1 MLTPE
6 PDTDRSRGLR
16 QLKVLV
22 VEDEEPMRTLISRML
37 ARMNVAKVV
46 EAANGPQGLERVEA
60 HPIDLII
67 CDWNMPEMS
76 GMEFF
81 DRVHATNPEL
91 PFLMVTGRSDASS
104 IVAAKKAGVSAYIV
118 KPISQRELKAKI
130 QFVMHSG
137 A

>member
-1 MLTPE
+1 MPAPE
-6 PDTDRSRGLR
+6 SDVERSRRLR
-16 QLKVLV
+16 NLKVLV
-22 VEDEEPMRTLISRML
+22 VEDEESMRTLLSRML
-37 ARMNVAKVV
+37 ARMNVTTVM
-46 EAANGPQGLERVEA
+46 EAASGPQGLERVEG
-60 HPIDLII
+60 HEIDLVI

-81 DRVHATNPEL
+81 DRVHSLKPDL

-104 IVAAKKAGVSAYIV
+104 IVAAKKAGISAYIV

-130 QFVMHSG
+130 QHVMHDG

>member
-6 PDTDRSRGLR
+6 SNTDRSRGLR
-16 QLKVLV
+16 NLKVLV
-22 VEDEEPMRTLISRML
+22 VEDEESMRTLISRML
-37 ARMNVAKVV
+37 ARMNVTKVMEAKS
-46 EAANGPQGLERVEA
+46 GPQGLERVEA
-60 HPIDLII
+60 DPVDLVI

-81 DRVHATNPEL
+81 DRVHATKPEI
-91 PFLMVTGRSDASS
+91 PFLMVTGRSDAIS
-104 IVAAKKAGVSAYIV
+104 IVAAKKAGISAYIV

-130 QFVMHSG
+130 QYVMRVE